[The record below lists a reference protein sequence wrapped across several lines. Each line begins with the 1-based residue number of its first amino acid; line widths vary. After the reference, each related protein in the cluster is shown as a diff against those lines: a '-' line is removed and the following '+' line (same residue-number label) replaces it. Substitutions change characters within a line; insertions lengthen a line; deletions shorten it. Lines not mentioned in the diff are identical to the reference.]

1 MVYSIFI
8 PIQIETVWFWIGI
21 VIFGIGAIFTT
32 IAMINF
38 ARTPHDQP
46 VTKGM
51 YRISR
56 HPVQIMAI
64 IMWLGVSAVTKSWI
78 VAAACALLLVVY
90 YPAFLIQERSCSNLY
105 GNDYDEYMKN
115 TPRYLFF

>member
-1 MVYSIFI
+1 MVYSVFI
-8 PIQIETVWFWIGI
+8 PLRTDTVLFLIGI
-21 VIFGIGAIFTT
+21 VIFVTGAILTA

-46 VTKGM
+46 VTQGM

-56 HPVQIMAI
+56 HPVQILAI
-64 IMWLGVSAVTKSWI
+64 IMWLGVSAATMSWI
-78 VAAACALLLVVY
+78 IAAACALLLVVY
-90 YPAFLIQERSCSNLY
+90 YPAFLIQERSCSDLY
-105 GNDYDEYMKN
+105 GILYDEYMKA